1 MNGLVINVIK
11 ILLLLFEFV
20 FYIVYFYWQ
29 KGIYNIII
37 CPLSNGKYSI
47 YLNTVS
53 NGNIKN
59 IVRKIKKLLLSDDF
73 IYFETERKIEISL
86 NKDTETVAEILS
98 GLPKKYINGIFI
110 EYNK

>member
-20 FYIVYFYWQ
+20 FYIVYFLLAE
-29 KGIYNIII
+29 GIYNIII
-37 CPLSNGKYSI
+37 CPSSNGKYSI

-59 IVRKIKKLLLSDDF
+59 IVRKIKKLFLSDDF

-86 NKDTETVAEILS
+86 N
-98 GLPKKYINGIFI
+98 
-110 EYNK
+110 